1 MSKVIVY
8 HMPVSGFCM
17 LHFDAEKSKF
27 FARTN
32 WLQYTK
38 VMEVELAQ
46 AGEAAADEIFDL
58 TNNPNRDEE
67 RCRAGYV
74 NIRSFSS
81 GDVVEVDGVRWLCLS
96 IGWTLL

>member
-8 HMPVSGFCM
+8 HMPISGFCM
-17 LHFDAEKSKF
+17 LRIDAEKSK
-27 FARTN
+27 AWTKEN

-38 VMEVELAQ
+38 VLEIDLAQ
-46 AGEAAADEIFDL
+46 TGDDAAEEIFDL
-58 TNNPNRDEE
+58 TNNPSRDEE
-67 RCRAGYV
+67 RARAGYV

-96 IGWTLL
+96 IGWVQL